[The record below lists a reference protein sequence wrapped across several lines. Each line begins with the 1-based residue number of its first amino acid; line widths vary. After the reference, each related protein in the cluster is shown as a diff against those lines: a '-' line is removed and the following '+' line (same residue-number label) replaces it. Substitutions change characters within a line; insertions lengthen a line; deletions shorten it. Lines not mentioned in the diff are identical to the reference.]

1 MIGRQ
6 QSPCIRPYPIDDQYV
21 MEHQL
26 VTTLMFAAVQA
37 AIGAAVKLIA
47 VTAIARPLGHAEG
60 SRQRY
65 LLASVV
71 QRMLSDLRPQLLH
84 QRQGMGSVGI
94 AQQNAELLPAKPG
107 QQVGTT
113 QAPLQTV
120 ADMAQSLIPGVVAP
134 AIIDSLEMVKIE
146 NHQYQCMATAACQ
159 GDAVAQFTLKAAAIG
174 HTGQTVGFGHLAQQQ
189 LRRRPP
195 TLVHMY
201 EQHDQQ
207 PAKQRVAQVDQ
218 PCAFQL
224 LGVLEHV
231 GGDRDHGKGHSDQE
245 AGPFAQQQVG
255 HHRDHEDPDEGRHR
269 GLGHDDDVDKEAV
282 GRQQIQVD
290 PRREVADPPEADSA
304 DQQQKTGAGLD
315 GGQQG
320 VAIEALQYAE
330 EAYGQAGGQI
340 DHAQQGATVLL
351 LQTTVRMG
359 RFLAPIPW
367 HSFSP

>member
-1 MIGRQ
+1 
-6 QSPCIRPYPIDDQYV
+6 
-21 MEHQL
+21 
-26 VTTLMFAAVQA
+26 
-37 AIGAAVKLIA
+37 
-47 VTAIARPLGHAEG
+47 
-60 SRQRY
+60 
-65 LLASVV
+65 
-71 QRMLSDLRPQLLH
+71 
-84 QRQGMGSVGI
+84 MGSVGI

-113 QAPLQTV
+113 QAPMQTV

-134 AIIDSLEMVKIE
+134 AIIDSLEMVEIE
-146 NHQYQCMATAACQ
+146 NHQHQCMATAACQ

-174 HTGQTVGFGHLAQQQ
+174 DTGQTVGFGHLAQQQ

-207 PAKQRVAQVDQ
+207 PAQQRVAQVDQ

-224 LGVLEHV
+224 FGVLEHV

-290 PRREVADPPEADSA
+290 PRREVADPPEAYSA
-304 DQQQKTGAGLD
+304 DQQQKAGAGLD
-315 GGQQG
+315 DGQQG
-320 VAIEALQYAE
+320 AAIEALQYAE
-330 EAYGQAGGQI
+330 ETYGQAGGQI
-340 DHAQQGATVLL
+340 DQAQQGATVLL
-351 LQTTVRMG
+351 FQATVGMG
-359 RFLAPIPW
+359 RILEPFPW